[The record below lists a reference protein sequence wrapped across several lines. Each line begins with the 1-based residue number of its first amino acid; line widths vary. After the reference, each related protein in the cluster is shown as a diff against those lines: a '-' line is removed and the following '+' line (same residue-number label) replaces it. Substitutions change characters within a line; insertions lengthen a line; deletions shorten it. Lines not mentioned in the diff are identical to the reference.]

1 MIEEHK
7 VTGGLLEL
15 RDVSLVYRALPALRD
30 INWTVSPGEQW
41 ACLGPNGAG
50 KTSLANIISRQATHF
65 SGEVLRCCELESRG
79 VAYVCFE
86 QARAL
91 CERDRKLDDSEFR
104 ADASDPGTPVQAL
117 ILDGA
122 DPDDAFDHWTERLRM
137 RHFLHRGLRFIST
150 GEMRKTLLVK
160 AILSEPAL
168 LILDS
173 PLDGLDPA
181 SQQAMRTI
189 IAELLQSDITVLML
203 CRQLE
208 DVPTGLTHIMALAGG
223 QVLACDTRQ
232 AIVDNKAVIDLMN
245 PPVAALGDLP
255 PPAVRPYTLPPEG
268 PLLTLRNVAVRY
280 GDFCVLQDVNWT
292 MERNTHTSISGPN
305 GCGKTTLLSLITGD
319 NHKAYGQ
326 DITLFGIRRG
336 SGESVWDIKQK
347 FGLLDTQLQLNFARG
362 MRVVEVVV
370 SGFFDSIGLYDD
382 WGDAQRN
389 GAEHW
394 LRALGLAQHSREKF
408 DGLSFGLQRMAL
420 LARAMVK
427 SPAILLLDEPT
438 LGLDGHHRR
447 LMLRALDHIAL
458 NSDTQIIFVS
468 HSAGETPACINQFLS
483 FEPREEGFALVCR
496 SSPAG
501 TNNLLPPADIA

>member
-1 MIEEHK
+1 MVHEK
-7 VTGGLLEL
+7 KPPRNLLEL
-15 RDVSLVYRALPALRD
+15 RDVSLVYRALPALRG
-30 INWTVSPGEQW
+30 INWTLARGQQW
-41 ACLGPNGAG
+41 TCLGPNGAG
-50 KTSLANIISRQATHF
+50 KTSLARIISRQATHF
-65 SGEVLRCCELESRG
+65 SGEVTRSAELENSG

-86 QARAL
+86 QAKAL

-104 ADASDPGTPVQAL
+104 ADASDPGTSVQTL
-117 ILDGA
+117 ILDGRE
-122 DPDDAFDHWTERLRM
+122 PCEGFRQWTQRLRM
-137 RHFLHRGLRFIST
+137 QHFLHRGLRFIST

-173 PLDGLDPA
+173 PLDGLDRA
-181 SQQAMRTI
+181 SQQEMHNI
-189 IAELLQSDITVLML
+189 INELLQSSIGVLML

-208 DVPTGLTHIMALAGG
+208 DIPADITHVMVLDEG

-232 AIVDNKAVIDLMN
+232 NIMSNAAVADLMN
-245 PPVAALGDLP
+245 PPMATLGALP
-255 PPAVRPYTLPPEG
+255 PPSGRPYTLPPEG
-268 PLLTLRNVAVRY
+268 PLLALCNVSVQY
-280 GDFCVLQDVNWT
+280 GDFTVLRDVNWT
-292 MERNTHTSISGPN
+292 LERGNHCCVAGPN

-347 FGLLDTQLQLNFARG
+347 FGQLDTQLQLNFARG

-389 GAEHW
+389 SAEHW
-394 LRALGLAQHSREKF
+394 LRALGLGDVSREKF
-408 DGLSFGLQRMAL
+408 DGLSFGLQRMVL

-427 SPAILLLDEPT
+427 SPVILLLDEPT
-438 LGLDGHHRR
+438 LGLDGYHRR
-447 LMLRALDHIAL
+447 LMLRALDHIAQH
-458 NSDTQIIFVS
+458 SDTQIIFVS
-468 HSAGETPACINQFLS
+468 HSAGETPACINQHLI
-483 FEPREEGFALVCR
+483 FEPRDEGFELV
-496 SSPAG
+496 SHSGEPKPA
-501 TNNLLPPADIA
+501 